1 MARSDRAL
9 RVKRRLQGVA
19 FLAVVAALLGLTIAV
34 YNKSLPWQSSAK
46 VILNADRIGNQL
58 VVPADVKLNGI
69 LVGRVSGVSVSG
81 DHTRMTLQLDK
92 SKLSEIPADV
102 QARILPKTL
111 FGEKFVELV
120 RPAGTSPTVQQHLKA
135 GDVIQEDHSQTAI
148 ELQTVF
154 SHLVPLLRTLKPAEL
169 SITLS
174 NLASALRDRGEALG
188 HNLELVNT
196 YFSQFNK
203 DMPNFQHDIGALADM
218 ASNYADAA
226 PDLLAMLRNFSVNA
240 STFTAKQDVYAQFLT
255 GSQDFAETATRV
267 FGNNADRLIKL
278 ADVSQPVADLYAKYS
293 IVLECLPNG
302 LAIYD
307 RTRLEQ
313 AFGQGPYLH
322 ITLTP
327 VGDRG
332 AYGPNDKPKKSDI
345 TSMVLPPNCFGLPY
359 GNHGLHPIM
368 ARYPGKNP
376 SDNYACGGYAGQQGP
391 NCAIPQSSG
400 ASPAGGARNKKKG
413 TSALS
418 GLGGLNGLGDLGG
431 INPAGYTYD
440 RRGAVGSPA
449 EQQFISGLMTPFT
462 GVQSASGA
470 SLTDLL
476 IGPMLRGM
484 AVTLA

>member
-19 FLAVVAALLGLTIAV
+19 FLAVVAALLGFTIAV
-34 YNKSLPWQSSAK
+34 YNKSLPWQSSAT

-92 SKLSEIPADV
+92 SKLDEIPADV

-120 RPAGTSPTVQQHLKA
+120 RPEGTSTSVQDHLRA
-135 GDVIQEDHSQTAI
+135 GAVIQQDHSQTAI

-154 SHLVPLLRTLKPAEL
+154 SHLVPLLQTLKPAEL
-169 SITLS
+169 SIALS
-174 NLASALRDRGEALG
+174 NLATALRDRGDALG

-196 YFSQFNK
+196 YFRGFNP
-203 DMPNFQHDIGALADM
+203 DMPNFQHDISALADM

-226 PDLLAMLRNFSVNA
+226 PDLLATLRNFSANA
-240 STFTAKQDVYAQFLT
+240 RTFTAKQDVYAQFLT
-255 GSQDFAETATRV
+255 GSSDFAQTATRV
-267 FGNNADRLIKL
+267 FGNNSDRLIKL

-313 AFGQGPYLH
+313 AFGQGPFLH
-322 ITLTP
+322 ITITP

-332 AYGPNDKPKKSDI
+332 AYGPNDKPTKSDI
-345 TSMVLPPNCFGLPY
+345 TSMVLPPNCYGLPY
-359 GNHGLHPIM
+359 GNNGLHPVM
-368 ARYPGKNP
+368 ERYPGKHP
-376 SDNYACGGYAGQQGP
+376 SDNYQCGGFAGQQGP
-391 NCAIPQSSG
+391 SCTVPQSSG
-400 ASPAGGARNKKKG
+400 GTPVGGASTKKSP

-418 GLGGLNGLGDLGG
+418 GLGG
-431 INPAGYTYD
+431 INPAGYTVD
-440 RRGAVGSPA
+440 RRGDVGSPA
-449 EQQFISGLMTPFT
+449 EQQFVAGLMAPFT
-462 GVQSASGA
+462 GVESTSGA
-470 SLTDLL
+470 SLSDLL
-476 IGPMLRGM
+476 LGPILRGM
-484 AVTLA
+484 AVTLG

>member
-1 MARSDRAL
+1 VTRSDRSL

-19 FLAVVAALLGLTIAV
+19 FLAVVAALLGFTIAI
-34 YNKSLPWQSSAK
+34 YNKSLPWQSSAT
-46 VILNADRIGNQL
+46 VTLDADRIGNQL

-69 LVGRVSGVSVSG
+69 LVGRVSGASVSG
-81 DHTRMTLQLDK
+81 DHARLTLQLGK
-92 SKLSEIPADV
+92 KWLKQIPADV

-120 RPAGTSPTVQQHLKA
+120 RPTGTTVSTADHIQAGA
-135 GDVIQEDHSQTAI
+135 VIHQDHSKTAI

-154 SHLVPLLRTLKPAEL
+154 SHLVPLLQTLKPAEL

-174 NLASALRDRGEALG
+174 NLASALRDRGDALG

-196 YFSQFNK
+196 YFKGFNP
-203 DMPNFQHDIGALADM
+203 DLPTFNHDISALADM

-226 PDLLAMLRNFSVNA
+226 PDLLAMLRNFSANA
-240 STFTAKQDVYAQFLT
+240 RTFTAKQDVYAQFLT
-255 GSQDFAETATRV
+255 GSDDFAQTATRV

-332 AYGPNDKPKKSDI
+332 PYGPNDKPRKSEL

-359 GNHGLHPIM
+359 GSNGLHPVM
-368 ARYPGKNP
+368 SRYPGQHP
-376 SDNYACGGYAGQQGP
+376 SDNYACGGYAGQQGQ

-400 ASPAGGARNKKKG
+400 TSPLAGGAKSKRGGQTGLPK
-413 TSALS
+413 
-418 GLGGLNGLGDLGG
+418 LGGLGG
-431 INPAGYTYD
+431 INPAGYSLD
-440 RRGAVGSPA
+440 RRGDVGSPA
-449 EQQFISGLMTPFT
+449 EQRFVAGLMSPFT
-462 GVQSASGA
+462 GAGESPAAA
-470 SLTDLL
+470 SLADLL
-476 IGPMLRGM
+476 LGPMLRGM

>member
-1 MARSDRAL
+1 MARSERSL

-19 FLAVVAALLGLTIAV
+19 FLADVAALLGFTIAV
-34 YNKSLPWQSSAK
+34 YNKALPWQSSAK
-46 VILNADRIGNQL
+46 VTLDADRIGNQL

-81 DHTRMTLQLDK
+81 DHARMTLQIDK
-92 SKLSEIPADV
+92 SKLAEIPADV

-120 RPAGTSPTVQQHLKA
+120 RPQGASVETADHISAGA
-135 GDVIQEDHSQTAI
+135 VIQQDHSQTAT

-154 SHLVPLLRTLKPAEL
+154 KHLVPLLKTLKPAEL

-174 NLASALRDRGEALG
+174 NLADALRNRGEALG

-196 YFSQFNK
+196 YFKGFNP
-203 DMPNFQHDIGALADM
+203 DLPNFQHDISALADM

-226 PDLLAMLRNFSVNA
+226 PDLLAMLRNFSANA
-240 STFTAKQDVYAQFLT
+240 RTFTAKQDVYAQFLI
-255 GSQDFAETATRV
+255 GSDDFAQPATRV
-267 FGNNADRLIKL
+267 FGNNANRLIKL
-278 ADVSQPVADLYAKYS
+278 ADVSQPVADLYARYS

-332 AYGPNDKPKKSDI
+332 PYGPNDKPRKSEL

-359 GNHGLHPIM
+359 GNNGLHPVM
-368 ARYPGKNP
+368 SRYPGQHP

-391 NCAIPQSSG
+391 NCTVPQSSG
-400 ASPAGGARNKKKG
+400 GAAAGNSASSKKG
-413 TSALS
+413 SKSA
-418 GLGGLNGLGDLGG
+418 LGGLGALGG
-431 INPAGYTYD
+431 VNPAAYTVD
-440 RRGAVGSPA
+440 RRGAVGSAA
-449 EQQFISGLMTPFT
+449 EQQFVAGLMSPFT
-462 GVQSASGA
+462 GAGESAASASLA
-470 SLTDLL
+470 DLL
-476 IGPMLRGM
+476 VGPMLRGM
-484 AVTLA
+484 AVTVA

>member
-1 MARSDRAL
+1 MSRSDRAL

-19 FLAVVAALLGLTIAV
+19 FLAVVAALLGFTVAV

-46 VILNADRIGNQL
+46 VTLDADRIGNQL

-81 DHTRMTLQLDK
+81 DHARMTLQIDK

-102 QARILPKTL
+102 EARILPKTL

-120 RPAGTSPTVQQHLKA
+120 RPPGTSPTVQQHLRA
-135 GDVIQEDHSQTAI
+135 GDVIQQDHSKTAI

-154 SHLVPLLRTLKPAEL
+154 SHLVPLLRTLQPAEL
-169 SITLS
+169 SVTLS
-174 NLASALRDRGEALG
+174 NLASALRGRGDALG

-196 YFSQFNK
+196 YFSRFNP
-203 DMPNFQHDIGALADM
+203 DMPNFQHDISALADM

-226 PDLLAMLRNFSVNA
+226 PDLLATLRNFSANA
-240 STFTAKQDVYAQFLT
+240 RTFTAKQDVYAQFLT

-313 AFGQGPYLH
+313 TFGQGPYLH

-332 AYGPNDKPKKSDI
+332 PYGPNDRPKKSDI
-345 TSMVLPPNCFGLPY
+345 TSMVLPPNCYGLPY
-359 GNHGLHPIM
+359 GSHGLHPVM
-368 ARYPGKNP
+368 ERYPGQHP
-376 SDNYACGGYAGQQGP
+376 SDNYQCGGYAGQQGP
-391 NCAIPQSSG
+391 SCTVPQSSG
-400 ASPAGGARNKKKG
+400 ATPAGGASTKKSS

-418 GLGGLNGLGDLGG
+418 GLGGLGG
-431 INPAGYTYD
+431 INPAGYSLD
-440 RRGAVGSPA
+440 RRGDVGSPA
-449 EQQFISGLMTPFT
+449 EQQFVAGLMAPFT
-462 GVQSASGA
+462 GVESTAGA